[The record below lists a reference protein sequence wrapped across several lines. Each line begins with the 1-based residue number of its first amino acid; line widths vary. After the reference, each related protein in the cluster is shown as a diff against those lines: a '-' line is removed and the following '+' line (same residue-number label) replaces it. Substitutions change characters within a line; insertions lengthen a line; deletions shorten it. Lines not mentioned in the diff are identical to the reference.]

1 MPIGEWSCQRV
12 CIRDCTSLSALL
24 REWHELTCVAAA
36 VAAAGA
42 WRGVALAGRSQ
53 RGALTIP
60 GADTVTYMNEDL
72 DIFSWAL
79 PESDMRTLDAQTEPG
94 RQYWDPH
101 QIP

>member
-1 MPIGEWSCQRV
+1 V
-12 CIRDCTSLSALL
+12 
-24 REWHELTCVAAA
+24 
-36 VAAAGA
+36 
-42 WRGVALAGRSQ
+42 WRPLGCGGVACRSLARSQ
-53 RGALTIP
+53 RGATTIP

-94 RQYWDPH
+94 RKYWDPH

>member
-1 MPIGEWSCQRV
+1 V
-12 CIRDCTSLSALL
+12 LL
-24 REWHELTCVAAA
+24 REWPHELTCVAAA
-36 VAAAGA
+36 HLS
-42 WRGVALAGRSQ
+42 LARSQ
-53 RGALTIP
+53 RGATTIP